1 MGRQKATLST
11 RQRSMVIIIFVAV
24 LLLWTANLFVLPCLG
39 ICDVAD
45 QGQFGDKFG
54 AVNALFSALA
64 FAGVILT
71 VFLQKE
77 ELCEQRKELILTR
90 EEIKGQKEQLRAQNE
105 TMKLQSFETSFFNL
119 IALLNGQIAG
129 MRTSAGATEPDVV
142 GRNCFDIWF
151 SKWHNADGNRK
162 GKHPEK
168 SAIELLELAYNDCN
182 LDPQVG
188 FFFRTFYHVV
198 NFADTSDVPC
208 PARYI
213 AILRAQLSSSQIAML
228 FWNSILPRGEKL
240 KPLVNKYALLKHWNA
255 PPYLAVD
262 NYKSEYE
269 SSAFGE
275 VKQRA

>member
-1 MGRQKATLST
+1 MAKKATLT
-11 RQRSMVIIIFVAV
+11 RRQRIVVTCVFVGVLVLWGANW
-24 LLLWTANLFVLPCLG
+24 LLLQYVGPDALTE
-39 ICDVAD
+39 
-45 QGQFGDKFG
+45 QGLFGDKFG

-64 FAGVILT
+64 FAGVIVT

-77 ELCEQRKELILTR
+77 ELRHQREELELTR
-90 EEIKGQKEQLRAQNE
+90 GEIKGQKEQLRAQNE

-129 MRTSAGATEPDVV
+129 MRTSAGATDPDVV

-151 SKWHNADGNRK
+151 SKWHNAVGNRK
-162 GKHPEK
+162 GKHPEA

-198 NFADTSDVPC
+198 NFADTSDVPY
-208 PARYI
+208 PARYV

-240 KPLVNKYALLKHWNA
+240 KPLVNKYALLEHWNA

-262 NYKSEYE
+262 NYKSEYK

-275 VKQRA
+275 VK